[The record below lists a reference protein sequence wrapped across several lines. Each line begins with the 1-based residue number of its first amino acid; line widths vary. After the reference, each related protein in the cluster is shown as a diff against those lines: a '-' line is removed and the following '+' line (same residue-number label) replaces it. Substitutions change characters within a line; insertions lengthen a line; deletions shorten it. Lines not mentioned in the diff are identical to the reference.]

1 MQIEWH
7 GLYAESWGNDLV
19 PEAYAHPAK
28 YSRGLI
34 RQIYV
39 YMLAEGMIAPGD
51 VIGDPFGGVAL
62 GARDAAWNGLT
73 FTGVELELR
82 FSILALKNI
91 LLWAE
96 KEWCTCGNENQTYL
110 RLLREVLR
118 ERIGRSKQKAESEVR
133 PVLQHS
139 VQQQA
144 SLFGEGIDPTASRKT
159 DGQNALEQRQAA
171 QRRNESENIG
181 KSQDENRRKKSE
193 LEGREDNTKRWI
205 YRNQGERP
213 LQDGTRSD
221 NGKSPGK
228 ENEPVGSGAPY
239 QREQAGQQAGKSSSN
254 DGIGTYETPQPER
267 PEAKDDDKDL
277 RDMRENVHWQAQ
289 SENVQRWVQAREAA
303 AILAKARRK
312 TEGKFCANCMKAI
325 VQFPV
330 LVQGDSRRFAEIVG
344 GLGGVVSSPPFNNQ
358 FPAHDKPENY
368 KGFEHVGSVK
378 YTQGYDSYGSTP
390 GQLGSMPTGN
400 LDAAIS
406 SPPYADT
413 IERGDGPGAR
423 FDPEGHPGN
432 PTKISSAASYGTS
445 AGQVGRLDGCV
456 TSPPFE
462 AQQSGGGLALPG
474 ARHNDG
480 HKFGDNHGYQQ
491 QAESDGNLANDTGD
505 TFWTASRA
513 IVEQVYLALKPGG
526 YVAWVTGD
534 FVRKGKRVHFGQQWL
549 ALCEAV
555 GFEAVAWA
563 VAWKT
568 EHHGVQRGIFGDVE
582 KRKDRVSFFRRL
594 ANEKNPDAAILNEDV
609 IFMQKPLSND
619 GEVAQ

>member
-1 MQIEWH
+1 MTKIEWH
-7 GLYAESWGNDLV
+7 GLYSESWGNDLV
-19 PEAYAHPAK
+19 PEAYVHPAK

-34 RQIYV
+34 RQIYR

-51 VIGDPFGGVAL
+51 VIGDPFGGQAGGAL
-62 GARDAAWNGLT
+62 DAMRFGLHWR
-73 FTGVELELR
+73 GVELEPR
-82 FSILALKNI
+82 FIELGSQNI
-91 LLWAE
+91 ELWNGRYAPHF
-96 KEWCTCGNENQTYL
+96 
-110 RLLREVLR
+110 
-118 ERIGRSKQKAESEVR
+118 ERWG
-133 PVLQHS
+133 
-139 VQQQA
+139 
-144 SLFGEGIDPTASRKT
+144 TA
-159 DGQNALEQRQAA
+159 A
-171 QRRNESENIG
+171 
-181 KSQDENRRKKSE
+181 
-193 LEGREDNTKRWI
+193 
-205 YRNQGERP
+205 
-213 LQDGTRSD
+213 
-221 NGKSPGK
+221 
-228 ENEPVGSGAPY
+228 
-239 QREQAGQQAGKSSSN
+239 
-254 DGIGTYETPQPER
+254 
-267 PEAKDDDKDL
+267 
-277 RDMRENVHWQAQ
+277 
-289 SENVQRWVQAREAA
+289 
-303 AILAKARRK
+303 
-312 TEGKFCANCMKAI
+312 
-325 VQFPV
+325 
-330 LVQGDSRRFAEIVG
+330 LVQGDSRNFAEIVG
-344 GLGGVVSSPPFNNQ
+344 GVACVVSSPPYADAINNEKNGINWQ
-358 FPAHDKPENY
+358 KAKKDYPGRVVHDDREKM
-368 KGFEHVGSVK
+368 FQRHHDDRK
-378 YTQGYDSYGSTP
+378 YGTTK
-390 GQLGSMPTGN
+390 GQLGSMKEGS

-406 SPPYADT
+406 SPPYGDT
-413 IERGDGPGAR
+413 IENGDGPGAR
-423 FDPEGHPGN
+423 WDFAAHRNGD
-432 PTKISSAASYGTS
+432 KISSAASYGTS

-505 TFWTASRA
+505 TFWTASRV